1 MAGTSEKLRAAVE
14 AYFDELRKVRASGG
28 GTGELSYYPALA
40 NLLHAVGGS
49 LKPRVF
55 PVSNLADQGVGH
67 PDFGLYAAK
76 QVQKGQPREGQ
87 TPEHGVVEV
96 EAGHAD
102 PRDPRQPAIQRLR
115 RHGGGRGADTH

>member
-40 NLLHAVGGS
+40 NLLRAVGGS
-49 LKPRVF
+49 LKPKVF
-55 PVSNLADQGVGH
+55 PVSNLSDQGAGH

-76 QVQKGQPREGQ
+76 QVKKGQPREGQ
-87 TPEHGVVEV
+87 TPEHGVIEV
-96 EAGHAD
+96 KPAD
-102 PRDPRQPAIQRLR
+102 DDAWLTAD
-115 RHGGGRGADTH
+115 GAQVCC